1 MKGQRQPDKM
11 SQLSSSKCSS
21 SLFLDNALC
30 HPPDMKRKY
39 DQIKIVS
46 FPPNCTSILQPLDLE
61 KIQAFKLKYMKV
73 MLTNVASRIDEC
85 TCATDLCKTVDLLQ
99 AMRWLGKPGKES
111 VYRQL
116 RSALPWQGSS
126 QPIGASF
133 HFPRSRTRSIHLQLT
148 QVNALLKESSDILMQ
163 YCIFDLICTEPLN
176 RDTPLIWTIAMVP
189 SVSVL
194 TGFDCIICQS
204 AKFYPIL
211 PKETRE
217 AYVKMTRHW
226 T

>member
-1 MKGQRQPDKM
+1 M
-11 SQLSSSKCSS
+11 
-21 SLFLDNALC
+21 
-30 HPPDMKRKY
+30 
-39 DQIKIVS
+39 
-46 FPPNCTSILQPLDLE
+46 
-61 KIQAFKLKYMKV
+61 YMCYRP
-73 MLTNVASRIDEC
+73 MQNSGLVASHEMIG
-85 TCATDLCKTVDLLQ
+85 Q
-99 AMRWLGKPGKES
+99 AWEGVS
-111 VYRQL
+111 VSTIEKCFAMAGFL
-116 RSALPWQGSS
+116 A
-126 QPIGASF
+126 AD
-133 HFPRSRTRSIHLQLT
+133 RSRTRSIHLQLT

-217 AYVKMTRHW
+217 AYVKMTRH
-226 T
+226 